1 MAKSYEV
8 LERSYINGRLCEPG
22 DVIELEID
30 SPGSNLKL
38 VKAEKAKAKAGAASA
53 DEPAANLPDA

>member
-38 VKAEKAKAKAGAASA
+38 VKAKKAKAGAASA